1 MAHPRRCSATPL
13 LWLPISARKSGGA
26 PSLSAPET
34 LLELENVDGRYG
46 CVQALRGISLTVQP
60 GEIFALL
67 GPYAARKT
75 TTLRAGSGLVAPS
88 AARITSVRRQMHQTR
103 PGG

>member
-34 LLELENVDGRYG
+34 LLELENVDVRYG
-46 CVQALRGISLTVQP
+46 GVQALRGISLTVQP
-60 GEIFALL
+60 GEIVALL
-67 GPYAARKT
+67 GPNGAGKT
-75 TTLRAGSGLVAPS
+75 TTLRAVSGLVAPS
-88 AARITSVRRQMHQTR
+88 AGRITFLGRQIHQMR
-103 PGG
+103 PED